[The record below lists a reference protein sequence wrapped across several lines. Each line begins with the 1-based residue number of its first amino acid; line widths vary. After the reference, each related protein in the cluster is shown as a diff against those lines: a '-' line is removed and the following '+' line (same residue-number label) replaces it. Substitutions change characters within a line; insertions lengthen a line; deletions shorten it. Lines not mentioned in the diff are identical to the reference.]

1 MFDESADC
9 EVIRRLTYNP
19 LFEEMLAEIKAFLDE
34 L

>member
-19 LFEEMLAEIKAFLDE
+19 LFEELLAEIKVFLDE

>member
-19 LFEEMLAEIKAFLDE
+19 LFEGMLAEIRSFLDR